1 MAKPIVPA
9 PQATHA
15 VLGLLLAVPAG
26 QTVHAPCP
34 ATEMKLFAHGV
45 QSPVMARFVSW
56 SIQNVPAGQVWH
68 CTRSVFRF
76 ERSVFRFERSVFRFE
91 VEITFF
97 FVPDGHWKV

>member
-45 QSPVMARFVSW
+45 QSPVMASSVSW
-56 SIQNVPAGQVWH
+56 SIQKVPAGQVWH
-68 CTRSVFRF
+68 WT
-76 ERSVFRFERSVFRFE
+76 RSVFRFE